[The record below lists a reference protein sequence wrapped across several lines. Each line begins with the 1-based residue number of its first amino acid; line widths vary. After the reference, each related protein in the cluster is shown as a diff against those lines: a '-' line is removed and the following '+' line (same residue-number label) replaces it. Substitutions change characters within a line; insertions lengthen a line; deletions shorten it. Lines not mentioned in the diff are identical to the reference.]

1 MLPGRDLY
9 KMVNG
14 LYENSI
20 GLDVSMED
28 IVNESELF
36 LIDDSLYGT
45 ESDRTLFLF
54 TKQFVIRVE
63 QTIDFGDIYK
73 ESGNWTKEYEAYNV
87 SDKYSRYSDKM
98 SDDDIMRW
106 VNKNAL
112 EFI

>member
-9 KMVNG
+9 KLVNG
-14 LYENSI
+14 LYENGI
-20 GLDVSMED
+20 GIDSSMED
-28 IVNESELF
+28 IFNENDLF
-36 LIDDSLYGT
+36 LIDDSMYGP

-63 QTIDFGDIYK
+63 QTIDFGDIYN
-73 ESGNWTKEYEAYNV
+73 ESGAWIKEYEAYNV
-87 SDKYSRYSDKM
+87 TDKYPGYSEKM

-106 VNKNAL
+106 VSKNAI